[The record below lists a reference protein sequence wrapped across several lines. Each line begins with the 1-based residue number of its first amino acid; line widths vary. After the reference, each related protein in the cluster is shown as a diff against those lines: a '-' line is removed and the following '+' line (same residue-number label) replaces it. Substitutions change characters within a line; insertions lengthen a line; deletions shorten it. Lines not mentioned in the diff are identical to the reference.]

1 MVGWGRIEERSGT
14 PAELRRALE
23 PLPVIHLE
31 LTSAVFL
38 PSGSTVARWLE
49 KTLPNRVLYG
59 ALLVVAGEKRVN
71 GESPG

>member
-1 MVGWGRIEERSGT
+1 
-14 PAELRRALE
+14 
-23 PLPVIHLE
+23 
-31 LTSAVFL
+31 
-38 PSGSTVARWLE
+38 LE